1 VTFYKLLA
9 GRVGVVRRTRCE
21 IEGLRWHPLCSFP
34 RQEDHTMLNAAITFF
49 VIALIAALL
58 GFGGVAG
65 MSANIGWLLAVL
77 GVVVLAIGL
86 LGRALGGG
94 RGAIP

>member
-1 VTFYKLLA
+1 
-9 GRVGVVRRTRCE
+9 
-21 IEGLRWHPLCSFP
+21 
-34 RQEDHTMLNAAITFF
+34 MLNWAITFF

-65 MSANIGWLLAVL
+65 MSAHIGWLLAVL
-77 GVVVLAIGL
+77 GGVVLAIGL

-94 RGAIP
+94 RNALP

>member
-1 VTFYKLLA
+1 V
-9 GRVGVVRRTRCE
+9 
-21 IEGLRWHPLCSFP
+21 LRWHPLCFSA